1 MRDGAFRGFF
11 GLIAKSGVGDS
22 DVPLQLKYSTSDMAK
37 DTLEL
42 CNHLGWTKQK
52 QLHIIGVSM
61 GG

>member
-1 MRDGAFRGFF
+1 MALF